1 MSCFASEETLQAK
14 AADPTKHVNYVQG
27 MVLGVDDFDQ
37 EFAYLSER
45 GQWLAR
51 DLIGYGTASGLAV
64 TIEDS
69 DKGKRVAVSP
79 GVAVSPR
86 GQLIRVAP
94 KQCALLN
101 EWLKGAVRKD
111 IPAGTTT
118 LPVYVVL
125 CYRDCPTD
133 EVPILGEP
141 CRTEEESMAPSR
153 IVDDFRLELRLDPP
167 PQREEDAVR
176 DFVAWLRQ
184 IEIIDFAAD
193 PQDLKNFLDAI
204 RAAAQELPSPID
216 FLYGSP
222 PSTLF
227 IPRSEVCEWLRA
239 AFRLWVT
246 ELRPLWQCSVF
257 ARGCTSGTG
266 QNEWCLLLAEL
277 DVPVL
282 PPGVDWSIDPA
293 REIAINTDRGPFLL
307 HLRMIQEW
315 LLCGRCGSEQLPGS
329 PTQPATTV
337 VSERSFN
344 RSASIGTSVRYAR
357 EDHTHGTP
365 PNPVVAHVA
374 LETAHNAHLVTGDVQ
389 GTLGATSVM
398 ALRGVNLGAPP
409 ASPANDGNVLIF
421 RTGVW
426 QAEAPSA
433 TVIEHTPQAGRYLIV
448 AAGRFQVTDGARIGS
463 TYNNLRVTP
472 VPGVA
477 NEYTV
482 TFGPVAGANTPDVVY
497 VPPAPANAPRFTYM
511 IKGTPVTPSGQPGA
525 TFNVVALTPTG
536 IQIRVVGGSPQ
547 SFMIEISLFG
557 DF

>member
-37 EFAYLSER
+37 EFTYLSER

-51 DLIGYGTASGLAV
+51 DLIGYGTVSGLAV

-94 KQCALLN
+94 KQCAVLN
-101 EWLKGAVRKD
+101 EWLKGAVKKD
-111 IPAGTTT
+111 ISPGTTT

-176 DFVAWLRQ
+176 DFIAWLRQ
-184 IEIIDFAAD
+184 IEIVDFAAD

-227 IPRSEVCEWLRA
+227 IPRSQVCEWLRA
-239 AFRLWVT
+239 AFGLWMT
-246 ELRPLWQCSVF
+246 ELRPLWQSSVF
-257 ARGCTSGTG
+257 ARGCTSQTDY
-266 QNEWCLLLAEL
+266 EDCLLLTEV

-282 PPGVDWSIDPA
+282 PPGVDWSVDPS
-293 REIAINTDRGPFLL
+293 REVVINSDRRPFLL
-307 HLRMIQEW
+307 HLRMLQEW
-315 LLCGRCGSEQLPGS
+315 LLCGRYGAEQGPGS
-329 PTQPATTV
+329 PLEPATTV
-337 VSERSFN
+337 KSEKSFGKDD
-344 RSASIGTSVRYAR
+344 SVGTSVRYAR

-365 PNPVVAHVA
+365 PNP
-374 LETAHNAHLVTGDVQ
+374 TG
-389 GTLGATSVM
+389 
-398 ALRGVNLGAPP
+398 R
-409 ASPANDGNVLIF
+409 
-421 RTGVW
+421 
-426 QAEAPSA
+426 
-433 TVIEHTPQAGRYLIV
+433 AGPYLIV
-448 AAGRFQVTDGARIGS
+448 AAGLFQVAGGAAIGR
-463 TYNNLRVTP
+463 TYNNLKVVSP
-472 VPGVA
+472 SQGP
-477 NEYTV
+477 EYLF
-482 TFGPVAGANTPDVVY
+482 TFGSTGTEPERGYVNPMSQTPPDFMYIV
-497 VPPAPANAPRFTYM
+497 
-511 IKGTPVTPSGQPGA
+511 KGTAFGSQPGT
-525 TFNVVALTPTG
+525 TFSVVAFTPNG

-547 SFMIEISLFG
+547 SFMIEISVFG
-557 DF
+557 RGVS

>member
-1 MSCFASEETLQAK
+1 MSCFASEETLQTK

-37 EFAYLSER
+37 EFTYLSER

-86 GQLIRVAP
+86 GHLIRVAP
-94 KQCALLN
+94 KQCAVLD
-101 EWLKGAVRKD
+101 EWLKGDVKKD
-111 IPAGTTT
+111 IPDGTTT

-153 IVDDFRLELRLDPP
+153 IVDDFRLELRLDSP

-184 IEIIDFAAD
+184 IEIVDFAAD

-222 PSTLF
+222 PPTLF

-239 AFRLWVT
+239 AFGLWVT
-246 ELRPLWQCSVF
+246 ELRPLWQSAASAC
-257 ARGCTSGTG
+257 GCTSRTS
-266 QNEWCLLLAEL
+266 QNEGCILLVEL
-277 DVPVL
+277 GLPVL
-282 PPGVDWSIDPA
+282 PSGIDWSVDPA
-293 REIAINTDRGPFLL
+293 REIVINSDRRPFLL
-307 HLRMIQEW
+307 HLRMLQEW
-315 LLCGRCGSEQLPGS
+315 LLCGHYGAEQGSGS
-329 PTQPATTV
+329 PLKAATTV
-337 VSERSFN
+337 KSEKSFGKDDLV
-344 RSASIGTSVRYAR
+344 GTSVRYAR

-365 PNPVVAHVA
+365 PNP
-374 LETAHNAHLVTGDVQ
+374 
-389 GTLGATSVM
+389 TS
-398 ALRGVNLGAPP
+398 R
-409 ASPANDGNVLIF
+409 
-421 RTGVW
+421 
-426 QAEAPSA
+426 
-433 TVIEHTPQAGRYLIV
+433 AGPYLIV
-448 AAGRFQVTDGARIGS
+448 AAGHFQTSDGVAIGPTYNGLKVVSGQRPEYTFTFGS
-463 TYNNLRVTP
+463 TGPTP
-472 VPGVA
+472 RPERFYVDPSSDNFAFMYIVKGSAAFSVVA
-477 NEYTV
+477 
-482 TFGPVAGANTPDVVY
+482 FTPD
-497 VPPAPANAPRFTYM
+497 
-511 IKGTPVTPSGQPGA
+511 
-525 TFNVVALTPTG
+525 G
-536 IQIRVVGGSPQ
+536 IQIRLVGSPQ
-547 SFMIEISLFG
+547 NFMIEISLFG

>member
-37 EFAYLSER
+37 EFTYLSER

-51 DLIGYGTASGLAV
+51 DLIGYGTLSGLAV
-64 TIEDS
+64 AIEDS

-94 KQCALLN
+94 KQCAVLN
-101 EWLKGAVRKD
+101 EWLKGAVKKD

-141 CRTEEESMAPSR
+141 CRSEEESMAPSR
-153 IVDDFRLELRLDPP
+153 IVDDFRLELRFDPP

-184 IEIIDFAAD
+184 IEIVDFAAD

-222 PSTLF
+222 PSTL

-239 AFRLWVT
+239 AFGLWVT
-246 ELRPLWQCSVF
+246 ELRPLWQSAAPAC
-257 ARGCTSGTG
+257 GCTSGSDHR
-266 QNEWCLLLAEL
+266 EECLLLAEVN
-277 DVPVL
+277 VPVL
-282 PPGVDWSIDPA
+282 PPGDDWSVDPA
-293 REIAINTDRGPFLL
+293 REIVINSDRRPFLL
-307 HLRMIQEW
+307 HLRMLQEW
-315 LLCGRCGSEQLPGS
+315 LLCSGSS
-329 PTQPATTV
+329 VQPATTV
-337 VSERSFN
+337 EPERSFGLKD
-344 RSASIGTSVRYAR
+344 SVGTSLRYAR
-357 EDHTHGTP
+357 ADHTHGT
-365 PNPVVAHVA
+365 VSR
-374 LETAHNAHLVTGDVQ
+374 TISLV
-389 GTLGATSVM
+389 
-398 ALRGVNLGAPP
+398 
-409 ASPANDGNVLIF
+409 
-421 RTGVW
+421 
-426 QAEAPSA
+426 
-433 TVIEHTPQAGRYLIV
+433 EHTPEKGRYLIV
-448 AAGRFQVTDGARIGS
+448 AAGHFQVTSVPATNGAPIGP
-463 TYNNLRVTP
+463 TYNNLRV
-472 VPGVA
+472 VPQQQQPAG
-477 NEYTV
+477 EYLF
-482 TFGPVAGANTPDVVY
+482 TFGPTGTEPERGYVNPTSQTSPDFMYIV
-497 VPPAPANAPRFTYM
+497 
-511 IKGTPVTPSGQPGA
+511 KGTTI
-525 TFNVVALTPTG
+525 NVVAFKPGG
-536 IQIRVVGGSPQ
+536 IQIRVGGSPP

-557 DF
+557 EF

>member
-1 MSCFASEETLQAK
+1 MSCFASEETLQTK

-37 EFAYLSER
+37 EFTYLSER

-51 DLIGYGTASGLAV
+51 DLSGYGTVSGLAV

-69 DKGKRVAVSP
+69 DKGRRVAVSP

-94 KQCALLN
+94 KQCAVLD
-101 EWLKGAVRKD
+101 EWLKGSVSKD
-111 IPAGTTT
+111 IPDGTTT
-118 LPVYVVL
+118 LPAYVVL

-184 IEIIDFAAD
+184 IEIVDFAAG

-227 IPRSEVCEWLRA
+227 IPRSQVCEWLRA
-239 AFRLWVT
+239 AFGLWVT
-246 ELRPLWQCSVF
+246 ELRPLWQSAASV
-257 ARGCTSGTG
+257 RGCTSQTDY
-266 QNEWCLLLAEL
+266 EDCLLLADV

-282 PPGVDWSIDPA
+282 RSGVDWSVDPA
-293 REIAINTDRGPFLL
+293 REAVINSDRRPFLL
-307 HLRMIQEW
+307 HLRMLQEW
-315 LLCGRCGSEQLPGS
+315 LLCSRSS
-329 PTQPATTV
+329 VQPATDVIVAETGFG
-337 VSERSFN
+337 EKPK
-344 RSASIGTSVRYAR
+344 IGTSVRYAR

-365 PNPVVAHVA
+365 PNP
-374 LETAHNAHLVTGDVQ
+374 TGRA
-389 GTLGATSVM
+389 GA
-398 ALRGVNLGAPP
+398 
-409 ASPANDGNVLIF
+409 
-421 RTGVW
+421 
-426 QAEAPSA
+426 
-433 TVIEHTPQAGRYLIV
+433 YLIV
-448 AAGRFQVTDGARIGS
+448 AAGLFQATGGAAIGR
-463 TYNNLRVTP
+463 TYNNLKVVSESNGP
-472 VPGVA
+472 V
-477 NEYTV
+477 YLF
-482 TFGPVAGANTPDVVY
+482 TFGTGTTEEPERVYKKPAPQGSPDFMYIVKGTAFGSEGTTFSVLDFKSDGIEIRVAG
-497 VPPAPANAPRFTYM
+497 
-511 IKGTPVTPSGQPGA
+511 GTPK
-525 TFNVVALTPTG
+525 
-536 IQIRVVGGSPQ
+536 
-547 SFMIEISLFG
+547 SFMIEISVFG
-557 DF
+557 KRPIIT

>member
-37 EFAYLSER
+37 EFTYLSER

-51 DLIGYGTASGLAV
+51 DLSGYGTVSGLAV

-94 KQCALLN
+94 KQCAVLN

-184 IEIIDFAAD
+184 IEIVDFAAD

-222 PSTLF
+222 PSDLF

-239 AFRLWVT
+239 AFGLWVT
-246 ELRPLWQCSVF
+246 ELRPLWQSAASVLRLHF
-257 ARGCTSGTG
+257 PNRHY
-266 QNEWCLLLAEL
+266 EEL
-277 DVPVL
+277 
-282 PPGVDWSIDPA
+282 PA
-293 REIAINTDRGPFLL
+293 
-307 HLRMIQEW
+307 
-315 LLCGRCGSEQLPGS
+315 
-329 PTQPATTV
+329 
-337 VSERSFN
+337 
-344 RSASIGTSVRYAR
+344 
-357 EDHTHGTP
+357 
-365 PNPVVAHVA
+365 
-374 LETAHNAHLVTGDVQ
+374 
-389 GTLGATSVM
+389 
-398 ALRGVNLGAPP
+398 
-409 ASPANDGNVLIF
+409 
-421 RTGVW
+421 
-426 QAEAPSA
+426 
-433 TVIEHTPQAGRYLIV
+433 
-448 AAGRFQVTDGARIGS
+448 
-463 TYNNLRVTP
+463 
-472 VPGVA
+472 
-477 NEYTV
+477 
-482 TFGPVAGANTPDVVY
+482 
-497 VPPAPANAPRFTYM
+497 
-511 IKGTPVTPSGQPGA
+511 
-525 TFNVVALTPTG
+525 
-536 IQIRVVGGSPQ
+536 VGGGGCSCAPTRR
-547 SFMIEISLFG
+547 
-557 DF
+557 

>member
-37 EFAYLSER
+37 EFTYLSQR

-51 DLIGYGTASGLAV
+51 DLIGYGTVSGLAV
-64 TIEDS
+64 AIEDS

-94 KQCALLN
+94 KQCAVLN
-101 EWLKGAVRKD
+101 EWLKGAIKKD
-111 IPAGTTT
+111 ISPGTTT

-153 IVDDFRLELRLDPP
+153 IVDDFRLELRLDSP

-184 IEIIDFAAD
+184 IEIVDFAAD

-239 AFRLWVT
+239 AFGLWVT
-246 ELRPLWQCSVF
+246 ELRPLWQSAASAC
-257 ARGCTSGTG
+257 GCTSGTG
-266 QNEWCLLLAEL
+266 HYEECLLLAEV
-277 DVPVL
+277 DVAVL
-282 PPGVDWSIDPA
+282 PPGVDWSVDPA
-293 REIAINTDRGPFLL
+293 REIVINSDRRPFLL
-307 HLRMIQEW
+307 HLRMLQEW
-315 LLCGRCGSEQLPGS
+315 LLCSGSS
-329 PTQPATTV
+329 VQPATTV
-337 VSERSFN
+337 EPERSFGL
-344 RSASIGTSVRYAR
+344 RDSVGTSLRYAR
-357 EDHTHGTP
+357 EDHTHGT
-365 PNPVVAHVA
+365 VSR
-374 LETAHNAHLVTGDVQ
+374 TISLV
-389 GTLGATSVM
+389 
-398 ALRGVNLGAPP
+398 
-409 ASPANDGNVLIF
+409 
-421 RTGVW
+421 
-426 QAEAPSA
+426 
-433 TVIEHTPQAGRYLIV
+433 EHTEKMGRYLIV
-448 AAGRFQVTDGARIGS
+448 AAGHFRADGTPIAP
-463 TYNNLRVTP
+463 TYNNLIVTP
-472 VPGVA
+472 EPVA
-477 NEYTV
+477 NEYIIK
-482 TFGPVAGANTPDVVY
+482 FGEGTGKADTRYVNPTPEDFTYIVKGTLVASQLAAGANFNVIEFKRDGIRIRVGN
-497 VPPAPANAPRFTYM
+497 AAPR
-511 IKGTPVTPSGQPGA
+511 PE
-525 TFNVVALTPTG
+525 
-536 IQIRVVGGSPQ
+536 

-557 DF
+557 KFEN

>member
-37 EFAYLSER
+37 EFTYLSER
-45 GQWLAR
+45 DQWLAR
-51 DLIGYGTASGLAV
+51 DLIGYGTVSGLAV

-69 DKGKRVAVSP
+69 DSGKRVAVSP
-79 GVAVSPR
+79 GAAVSSR

-94 KQCALLN
+94 KQCAVLN
-101 EWLKGAVRKD
+101 EWLKGGVKKD
-111 IPAGTTT
+111 ISAGTST

-153 IVDDFRLELRLDPP
+153 IVDDFRLELRLVPP
-167 PQREEDAVR
+167 GQREEDAVR

-184 IEIIDFAAD
+184 VEVVDFAAD

-204 RAAAQELPSPID
+204 RAAAQELASPID

-227 IPRSEVCEWLRA
+227 IPRSEVCEWRRA
-239 AFRLWVT
+239 AFGLWVT
-246 ELRPLWQCSVF
+246 ELRPLWQS
-257 ARGCTSGTG
+257 AASAYGRTSGTG
-266 QNEWCLLLAEL
+266 NEECLLLAEV

-282 PPGVDWSIDPA
+282 PPGVDWSVDPA
-293 REIAINTDRGPFLL
+293 REIVIASDRRPLLL
-307 HLRMIQEW
+307 HLRMLQEW
-315 LLCGRCGSEQLPGS
+315 LLCGSCGSEQVSGS
-329 PTQPATTV
+329 SVQPATTV
-337 VSERSFN
+337 ASERSFN
-344 RSASIGTSVRYAR
+344 KDASIGTSVRYAR
-357 EDHTHGTP
+357 EDHSHGTP

-374 LETAHNAHLVTGDVQ
+374 ALTAHNAHRLAGDVQ
-389 GTLGATSVM
+389 GTLGASSVM
-398 ALRGVNLGAPP
+398 ALRGVNLGAAP
-409 ASPANDGNVLIF
+409 ASPANNGNVLTF
-421 RTGVW
+421 RAEVW

-433 TVIEHTPQAGRYLIV
+433 TLVEHTPGKGRYLIV
-448 AAGRFQVTDGARIGS
+448 AAGRFQAADGARIGP
-463 TYNNLRVTP
+463 TYNNLSVTP
-472 VPGVA
+472 VPQVA
-477 NEYTV
+477 NEYIV
-482 TFGPVAGANTPDVVY
+482 TFGTGTGTPDTVY
-497 VPPAPANAPRFTYM
+497 VPPAPANAPRFMYM

-525 TFNVVALTPTG
+525 TFNVVAFNPNG

>member
-1 MSCFASEETLQAK
+1 MSCFASEETLQTK

-37 EFAYLSER
+37 EFTYLSER

-94 KQCALLN
+94 KQCAVLD

-111 IPAGTTT
+111 IPTGTTT

-125 CYRDCPTD
+125 CYRDCPID

-167 PQREEDAVR
+167 AQREEDAVR

-184 IEIIDFAAD
+184 IEIVDFAAD

-222 PSTLF
+222 PSDLF
-227 IPRSEVCEWLRA
+227 IPYSEVCEWLRA
-239 AFRLWVT
+239 AFGLWVT
-246 ELRPLWQCSVF
+246 ELRPLWQSAAF
-257 ARGCTSGTG
+257 AYGGTSGTG
-266 QNEWCLLLAEL
+266 HNRECLLLAEV

-282 PPGVDWSIDPA
+282 PTGVDWSVDPA
-293 REIAINTDRGPFLL
+293 REIVINSDRRPFLF
-307 HLRMIQEW
+307 HLRMLQEW
-315 LLCGRCGSEQLPGS
+315 LLYSGSSVRPADPRWLFQWTSPPYVVEETGFGR
-329 PTQPATTV
+329 PAFV
-337 VSERSFN
+337 
-344 RSASIGTSVRYAR
+344 GTSLRYAR
-357 EDHTHGTP
+357 EDHTHGS
-365 PNPVVAHVA
+365 VSRSIS
-374 LETAHNAHLVTGDVQ
+374 LV
-389 GTLGATSVM
+389 
-398 ALRGVNLGAPP
+398 
-409 ASPANDGNVLIF
+409 
-421 RTGVW
+421 
-426 QAEAPSA
+426 
-433 TVIEHTPQAGRYLIV
+433 EHTHGKGQYFIV
-448 AAGRFQVTDGARIGS
+448 AAGHFKAADGARIGR
-463 TYNNLRVTP
+463 TYNNLRVKP
-472 VPGVA
+472 ADGP
-477 NEYTV
+477 NEYIV
-482 TFGPVAGANTPDVVY
+482 TFGPETGENTADVAYLRPK
-497 VPPAPANAPRFTYM
+497 PANAPRFMYM
-511 IKGTPVTPSGQPGA
+511 VKGTPVTPASPA
-525 TFNVVALTPTG
+525 ADKPDTTFNVVAFTDTG
-536 IQIRVVGGSPQ
+536 IQIRVVGGTPQ